1 MSGEQFLEKTMTV
14 VGKHSAISDKNEEFL
29 RKYATIVGSDSAIK
43 EVCGVTGVTGVSGSE
58 FESGDTAAAEPEVGE
73 TGVGE

>member
-29 RKYATIVGSDSAIK
+29 LQLIK
-43 EVCGVTGVTGVSGSE
+43 LHQDVVVCGLCGLLLAVLIRLQ
-58 FESGDTAAAEPEVGE
+58 FRKFC
-73 TGVGE
+73 